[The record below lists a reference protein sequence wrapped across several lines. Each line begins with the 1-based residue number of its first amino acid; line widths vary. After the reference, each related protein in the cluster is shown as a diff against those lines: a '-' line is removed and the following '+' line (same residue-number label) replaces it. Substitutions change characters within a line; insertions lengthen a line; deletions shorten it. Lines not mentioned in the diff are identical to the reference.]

1 MKFIVWLDLAFFY
14 IKIIVLVSLS
24 SLCFCTVII
33 LMTFGKVSTF
43 HLFYMIPAIG
53 IAMLIDQGSA
63 LDYHG
68 YFNTI
73 GFIALLIIFYPICSF
88 IYLIIRLI
96 NKKNILYIFQYYP
109 LYYSYLY
116 YLLFISKKILN
127 AIIGT

>member
-1 MKFIVWLDLAFFY
+1 
-14 IKIIVLVSLS
+14 
-24 SLCFCTVII
+24 
-33 LMTFGKVSTF
+33 MTFGKVSTF

-96 NKKNILYIFQYYP
+96 NKKIYYIYSNIIHYTILIYIIY
-109 LYYSYLY
+109 YLY
-116 YLLFISKKILN
+116 QKKY
-127 AIIGT
+127 